1 MMSSLQ
7 GRTIL
12 LTGAGGFIGR
22 RLKERLQKAGADVH
36 CLIRAGTQAF
46 SARDHLLSGEGA
58 AAVSNLQKICEDTKP
73 DIVIHLA
80 SLFLASHTPADI
92 DSLID
97 SNIRLGTRLLEAME
111 KAGIRRIINTGT
123 FWQHFENRTYD
134 PVNLYA
140 ATKQAFEDIL
150 TYYVN
155 SNAFQAITLQL
166 YDTYGPGDT
175 RPKVLALLNK
185 IARENSH
192 LGMSPGE
199 QFLDLVHV
207 DDVCAAFETAAVRM
221 LKDQVQGHEV
231 YAVSSSNPVQL
242 REIVNIFNHA
252 AGSKL
257 DIGWGERP
265 YRAREVM
272 HPYNK
277 GIPVPGWE
285 PRISLHEGIRDFI
298 HSNQESKT

>member
-111 KAGIRRIINTGT
+111 KAGIAM
-123 FWQHFENRTYD
+123 
-134 PVNLYA
+134 NLTMA
-140 ATKQAFEDIL
+140 VRNKALE
-150 TYYVN
+150 
-155 SNAFQAITLQL
+155 AFQ
-166 YDTYGPGDT
+166 
-175 RPKVLALLNK
+175 
-185 IARENSH
+185 
-192 LGMSPGE
+192 
-199 QFLDLVHV
+199 
-207 DDVCAAFETAAVRM
+207 
-221 LKDQVQGHEV
+221 
-231 YAVSSSNPVQL
+231 
-242 REIVNIFNHA
+242 
-252 AGSKL
+252 
-257 DIGWGERP
+257 
-265 YRAREVM
+265 EVM
-272 HPYNK
+272 RTQ
-277 GIPVPGWE
+277 I
-285 PRISLHEGIRDFI
+285 
-298 HSNQESKT
+298 